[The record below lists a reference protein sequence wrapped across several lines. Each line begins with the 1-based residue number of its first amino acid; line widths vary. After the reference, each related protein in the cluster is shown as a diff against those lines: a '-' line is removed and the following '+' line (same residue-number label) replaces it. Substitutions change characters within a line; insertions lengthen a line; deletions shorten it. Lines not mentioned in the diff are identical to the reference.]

1 MENYLSLRLH
11 ANPLLQL
18 VWLEVN
24 IMKIKISLGLL
35 AILASTFYLSGCCAQ
50 SSSSPAN
57 ESLIQVPDLQDEPLN
72 TSGAVGLADMQEKT
86 LYENMT
92 YGFKMVYPNGWTMQE
107 AEPNNMGLVV
117 GFLVPGEDMDNP
129 MDYVTVQVENLPPE
143 QEITLDEYTGSILDN
158 LRSTYPDFQILSEGD
173 MIMSGETAHVI
184 AYSMTDQQ
192 TPYQIILAYVIR
204 DDRAYIITYYALAE
218 KYSNFENAAKEMIN
232 SFELD

>member
-1 MENYLSLRLH
+1 
-11 ANPLLQL
+11 
-18 VWLEVN
+18 
-24 IMKIKISLGLL
+24 
-35 AILASTFYLSGCCAQ
+35 
-50 SSSSPAN
+50 
-57 ESLIQVPDLQDEPLN
+57 
-72 TSGAVGLADMQEKT
+72 MQEKT

-117 GFLVPGEDMDNP
+117 GFLVPGEDIDNP

-143 QEITLDEYTGSILDN
+143 QKISLDDYTGSILDN
-158 LRSTYPDFQILSEGD
+158 LRSTYPDFQILSKGD

-184 AYSMTDQQ
+184 AYSVTDQQ

-218 KYSNFENAAKEMIN
+218 KYSNFENAAKEMIK
-232 SFELD
+232 LI